1 MKLNTSLISLL
12 ITSLTYRQAAE
23 AAKLQGNEFYKTG
36 EYDKAIEF
44 YTQAINLQ
52 PLCAVYYGNRSAAL
66 MMIEK
71 YSQALDDCTRSVQR
85 DEKYTK
91 VKILLI

>member
-1 MKLNTSLISLL
+1 MVVQIKKHC
-12 ITSLTYRQAAE
+12 RQAAE
-23 AAKLQGNEFYKTG
+23 EAKKKGNEFYKNG

-52 PLCAVYYGNRSAAL
+52 PQCAVYYGNRSAAL
-66 MMIEK
+66 MMVYR

-91 VKILLI
+91 VKITNSGPSG

>member
-1 MKLNTSLISLL
+1 M
-12 ITSLTYRQAAE
+12 TSLTYRQAAE
-23 AAKLQGNEFYKTG
+23 DAKQRGNDFYRSG
-36 EYDKAIEF
+36 EYEKAIEF

-52 PLCAVYYGNRSAAL
+52 PQCAVYYGNRSAAL
-66 MMIEK
+66 MMLDK

>member
-1 MKLNTSLISLL
+1 MVKKNHS
-12 ITSLTYRQAAE
+12 RQAAGE
-23 AAKLQGNEFYKTG
+23 AKKKGNEFYKNG
-36 EYDKAIEF
+36 DYEKAIEF

-52 PLCAVYYGNRSAAL
+52 PQCAVYYGNRSAAL
-66 MMIEK
+66 MMVHR

-91 VKILLI
+91 VKTMGTGPSG